1 MLRDITAVDGGTDLA
16 KYSIIP
22 CFFLWPAARL
32 FNTYNSTLYRLN
44 YLLQAETDWWLDYLN
59 ELPSPFS
66 GHLSILHSC
75 ALLWQGIGK
84 AASLWRKAQLDTIS
98 SSVTWNW
105 LSDLGRVIFTP
116 KTHRPSH
123 ITLQGLLF
131 SSWLTQ
137 LFFFIFYSQPWVVK
151 RKKNRFCLTWIR
163 PFPIFF
169 SVQKRGMLFSG
180 WLILHF

>member
-84 AASLWRKAQLDTIS
+84 AASLWWKAQLDTIS
-98 SSVTWNW
+98 SSVTWNR

-151 RKKNRFCLTWIR
+151 RKKKSFLQLELDRFQ
-163 PFPIFF
+163 FF
-169 SVQKRGMLFSG
+169 FQSKREECFLVGG
-180 WLILHF
+180 